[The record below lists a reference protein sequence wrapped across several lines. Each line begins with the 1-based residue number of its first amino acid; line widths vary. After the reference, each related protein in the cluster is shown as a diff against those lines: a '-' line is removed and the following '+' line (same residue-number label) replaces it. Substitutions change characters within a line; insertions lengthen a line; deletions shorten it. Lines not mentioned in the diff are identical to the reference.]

1 MRKLLYI
8 LLGLILA
15 GGALATFGA
24 RQYGWQPPGMSRSQ
38 DGFSSRSFDRRER
51 NFRRDRSLRRRGD
64 DSSWLSFESI
74 VDLLNILVGIVG
86 IILTIG
92 GMRMQRNAMQMS
104 MRGRD

>member
-1 MRKLLYI
+1 MRKFFYI

-24 RQYGWQPPGMSRSQ
+24 RQYGWQPPGMSRS
-38 DGFSSRSFDRRER
+38 DEGFSSRSFERRDSV
-51 NFRRDRSLRRRGD
+51 RRDRSSRGRRD

-86 IILTIG
+86 IVLTIS